1 MIKRT
6 LIAAGAVLALAAPA
20 LAQTS
25 APPAGQTP
33 TGMTLEQFQAKNT
46 DKMFERLDTNKDGK
60 ISPDEFAAFREN
72 NAKADAK
79 ATKAGKRGKR
89 MFARFDKDKDGSLSR
104 AEAADVLAMRFKR
117 MDANNDGILTLEELQ
132 AKSGRAKVGV

>member
-6 LIAAGAVLALAAPA
+6 LIAAGAVLAVAAPA

-25 APPAGQTP
+25 APS
-33 TGMTLEQFQAKNT
+33 GMTLEQFQAKNA
-46 DKMFERLDTNKDGK
+46 DKMFDRLDANKDDK
-60 ISPDEFAAFREN
+60 ISPEEFAAFRES
-72 NAKADAK
+72 NAKADAQ

-104 AEAADVLAMRFKR
+104 AEAGDVLAMRFKR
-117 MDANNDGILTLEELQ
+117 MDANNDGILTMEELQ
-132 AKSGRAKVGV
+132 AKSGKAKVGV

>member
-6 LIAAGAVLALAAPA
+6 LIAAGAVLAVAAPA

-25 APPAGQTP
+25 APS
-33 TGMTLEQFQAKNT
+33 GMTLEQFQARNT

-60 ISPDEFAAFREN
+60 ISPDEFAAFREG

-79 ATKAGKRGKR
+79 VEKAGKRGQR
-89 MFARFDKDKDGSLSR
+89 MFARFDKDKDGALSR
-104 AEAADVLAMRFKR
+104 AEANDVLAWRFKR
-117 MDANNDGILTLEELQ
+117 MDANNDGILTIEELQ
-132 AKSGRAKVGV
+132 AKGRKAKVGV

>member
-6 LIAAGAVLALAAPA
+6 LIAAGVVLALAAPA

-25 APPAGQTP
+25 APV
-33 TGMTLEQFQAKNT
+33 GMTLEQFQAKNT

-104 AEAADVLAMRFKR
+104 TEAADVLAMRFKR

>member
-6 LIAAGAVLALAAPA
+6 LIAAGAVLAVAAPA

-25 APPAGQTP
+25 AP

-46 DKMFERLDTNKDGK
+46 DKMFDRLDANKDGK
-60 ISPDEFAAFREN
+60 ISPEEFAAFREN

-79 ATKAGKRGKR
+79 VEKAGKRGQR

-104 AEAADVLAMRFKR
+104 AEANDVLAWRFKR
-117 MDANNDGILTLEELQ
+117 MDANNDGILTIEELQ
-132 AKSGRAKVGV
+132 AKGRKAKVGV